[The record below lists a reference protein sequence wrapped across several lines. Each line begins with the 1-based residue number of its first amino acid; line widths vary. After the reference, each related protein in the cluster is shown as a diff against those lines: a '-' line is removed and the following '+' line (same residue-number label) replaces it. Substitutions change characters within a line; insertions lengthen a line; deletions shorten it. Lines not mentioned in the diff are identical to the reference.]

1 MHGVDPRKNICRARP
16 DISVRIDLGLNIS
29 LFPRRR
35 ETRQRRHASLDSRF
49 RGNDED
55 VTAKK
60 LRLEFRI
67 APWTPRTMS
76 GETGRLILRQAQDGA
91 AFDETRLRDLIL
103 SLSKDEVP
111 SAETGLKDRVL
122 SLSKDEVTPRTAWKS
137 AHQVPAP

>member
-1 MHGVDPRKNICRARP
+1 
-16 DISVRIDLGLNIS
+16 
-29 LFPRRR
+29 
-35 ETRQRRHASLDSRF
+35 
-49 RGNDED
+49 
-55 VTAKK
+55 
-60 LRLEFRI
+60 
-67 APWTPRTMS
+67 MS